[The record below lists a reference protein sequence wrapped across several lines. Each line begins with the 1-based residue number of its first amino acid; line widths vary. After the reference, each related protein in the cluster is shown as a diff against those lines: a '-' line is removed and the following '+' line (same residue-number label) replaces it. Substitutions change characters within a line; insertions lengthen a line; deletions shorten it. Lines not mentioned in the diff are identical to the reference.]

1 MLKIKYL
8 TFLIWLSRL
17 LSKQTS
23 QKLKTKYLI
32 SQFLLLLFNLL
43 DEEKQVFEVKMDEA
57 AKIYTSKSQADNVLD
72 IADENMAKIKE
83 N

>member
-1 MLKIKYL
+1 
-8 TFLIWLSRL
+8 
-17 LSKQTS
+17 
-23 QKLKTKYLI
+23 
-32 SQFLLLLFNLL
+32 
-43 DEEKQVFEVKMDEA
+43 MDEA